1 MQSPLGS
8 NVAFQKRETLMQSGR
23 LVPRLFC
30 ALCLLVVAL
39 PATSRAQECKDDFA
53 VTGFRVRSVKLE
65 AFWSRTPQLLND
77 QLAGHQGDV
86 YANDKG
92 AAYVNEVRTFLAEH
106 PSATDNVLFGV
117 NKLSKLS
124 IDAKFYTRC
133 LIVVPAPDC
142 EAQFKNDPA
151 APVKNCIDVVV
162 KTKALHLDVI
172 NTSSN
177 VLPIPRTNRLIFF
190 KDLPAPLVAL
200 QPSFTL
206 DQDRR
211 AGTSVNFGI
220 STDLLDLGQTF
231 TGNTAKRAA
240 GEVDRNTQ
248 LRLDLQGSKS
258 INESFYDSEARLS
271 LIHTRPT
278 KLIDSLA
285 VEASFIARERPRG
298 EGIVLKN
305 ILTVGG
311 SFALTPTEGAI
322 SRVVFGGR
330 YRRASNRFFSGDGSI
345 TELTDEDAYEGR
357 LIADGHIRNGFT
369 RFAIWFDGGS
379 PKRFNESY
387 QRLAG
392 IAGYEKEIPVAL
404 NQTIGVELIV
414 GGGRSWGLVP
424 EYERFYGG
432 SRAGSFLY
440 DNPQSATLSNFPTG
454 PLLRS
459 FGQQQAGIRTAN
471 GTLRGG
477 TSYWHSNLNITIPIG
492 PWSRPLIPAEQV
504 AGTATLKTVMKNQ
517 IKQGKAFYILAVARQ
532 KLTPEQQQALRLDD
546 SMALTPEQRER
557 LKNARAAYTAAQAT
571 VTPEADKIWNEI
583 TPITNFVA
591 DQANLYSIKPLI
603 MFDAAR
609 LKAGES
615 FNNRTR
621 YALGGGFQLTVV
633 IAKFELG
640 YMHTLNRI
648 SGDNSGNVVARLVFQ
663 NLF

>member
-1 MQSPLGS
+1 M
-8 NVAFQKRETLMQSGR
+8 
-23 LVPRLFC
+23 
-30 ALCLLVVAL
+30 
-39 PATSRAQECKDDFA
+39 
-53 VTGFRVRSVKLE
+53 
-65 AFWSRTPQLLND
+65 
-77 QLAGHQGDV
+77 
-86 YANDKG
+86 
-92 AAYVNEVRTFLAEH
+92 
-106 PSATDNVLFGV
+106 
-117 NKLSKLS
+117 
-124 IDAKFYTRC
+124 
-133 LIVVPAPDC
+133 
-142 EAQFKNDPA
+142 
-151 APVKNCIDVVV
+151 
-162 KTKALHLDVI
+162 
-172 NTSSN
+172 
-177 VLPIPRTNRLIFF
+177 
-190 KDLPAPLVAL
+190 
-200 QPSFTL
+200 
-206 DQDRR
+206 
-211 AGTSVNFGI
+211 
-220 STDLLDLGQTF
+220 
-231 TGNTAKRAA
+231 
-240 GEVDRNTQ
+240 
-248 LRLDLQGSKS
+248 
-258 INESFYDSEARLS
+258 
-271 LIHTRPT
+271 
-278 KLIDSLA
+278 
-285 VEASFIARERPRG
+285 
-298 EGIVLKN
+298 
-305 ILTVGG
+305 
-311 SFALTPTEGAI
+311 
-322 SRVVFGGR
+322 
-330 YRRASNRFFSGDGSI
+330 
-345 TELTDEDAYEGR
+345 
-357 LIADGHIRNGFT
+357 IADGRIRNGFT
-369 RFAIWFDGGS
+369 RFALWFDGGS

-387 QRLAG
+387 QRLAA

-404 NQTIGVELIV
+404 NQTIGVEFIG
-414 GGGRSWGLVP
+414 GGGRAWGLVP

-440 DNPQSATLSNFPTG
+440 DNPQSSTLSNLPTG

-459 FGQQQAGIRTAN
+459 FGQQQAGIRTAT

-477 TSYWHSNLNITIPIG
+477 TSYWHTNLNITIPIG

-504 AGTATLKTVMKNQ
+504 AGTVTLKTVMKNQ

-557 LKNARAAYTAAQAT
+557 LKNARAAYTAAQAA